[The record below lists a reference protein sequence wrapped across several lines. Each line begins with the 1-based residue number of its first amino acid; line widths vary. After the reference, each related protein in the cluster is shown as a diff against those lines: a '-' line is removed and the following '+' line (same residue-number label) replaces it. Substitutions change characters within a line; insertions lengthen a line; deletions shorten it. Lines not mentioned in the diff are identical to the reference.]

1 VVIGDNKQMN
11 YWMFT
16 VTQRKLDGQIL
27 EAEDILKQRLSD
39 KFWGLGERTANR
51 RSLKQGDRVVFYV
64 GVPLMV
70 FAATATLAA
79 DSFALSDEQ
88 KDAYSHGI
96 PLYRSDYGVL
106 LENIELWE
114 SPRLVKDLIPVLKF
128 IENKENW
135 GAYFQGGVRQL
146 SEDNFRAI
154 VDRHTLPPAEPSK
167 TEDVISS
174 ESQFALEAH
183 LEEFIDK
190 NWKHIDFG
198 ANLVRYE
205 TEEQSGRQ
213 FPAGTWSIDFLCIDK
228 SNGDFVVVEL
238 KRGRSSD
245 AAIGQV
251 LRYMGWVAENLAKPE
266 QNTRGIIIAKDIDDA
281 LKYAVRGL
289 SNVGVLTY
297 KVDFKLF
304 PFAR

>member
-1 VVIGDNKQMN
+1 MN

-16 VTQRKLDGQIL
+16 VTRKEVDGEIL

-39 KFWGLGERTANR
+39 KFWGLGEGTPNR
-51 RSLKQGDRVVFYV
+51 RSVKQGDRVVFYV
-64 GVPLMV
+64 GIPQMV
-70 FAATATLAA
+70 FAATASLAI

-88 KDAYSHGI
+88 KDRYGHGI
-96 PLYRSDYGVL
+96 SLYRADYGVV
-106 LENIELWE
+106 LENIDLWD
-114 SPRLVKDLIPVLKF
+114 SPRLVKDLVPTLKF

-146 SEDNFRAI
+146 SEDSFRAI
-154 VDRHTLPPAEPSK
+154 VDRHISPSAELSK
-167 TEDVISS
+167 TEDVIFS

-205 TEEQSGRQ
+205 IDEQSGRQ
-213 FPAGTWSIDFLCIDK
+213 FPAGTWSIDFLCVDK
-228 SNGDFVVVEL
+228 SNGDFVIVEL
-238 KRGRSSD
+238 KRGKSSD

-266 QNTRGIIIAKDIDDA
+266 QKTRGIIIAKDVDDA
-281 LKYAVRGL
+281 LKYAVKGL
-289 SNVGVLTY
+289 NDVSVLTY

-304 PFAR
+304 PFER